1 MDVEMKEIMVRTQ
14 RELVRNYRELNQTAV
29 RGQTVLAGSSLME
42 NFRVNELL
50 MSRGCHKIV
59 YNRGIG
65 GMTVREYDQVLDV
78 CVLDLKPS
86 KLILNI
92 GSNDLNIP
100 GDTVGNLMAGYRPLL
115 ERIQRNL
122 PDCEITLLAYYP
134 CRKGEG
140 TAPPIPGR
148 IARSMDTILAAN
160 EQVRLMAQDHHVGFR
175 NLNEAVSDPEGYLDP
190 EIAIDDIHFSQ
201 AGYIKILDLLEPL
214 L

>member
-1 MDVEMKEIMVRTQ
+1 MELTMQDMMVLTQ
-14 RELVRNYRELNQTAV
+14 RDLVRNYRELNKTAIK
-29 RGQTVLAGSSLME
+29 GQTVLAGSSLME

-78 CVLDLKPS
+78 CVLDLEPR

-115 ERIQRNL
+115 ERIQGCL
-122 PDCEITLLAYYP
+122 PDCKITLLAYYP
-134 CRKGEG
+134 CRKGQG
-140 TAPPIPGR
+140 IAPMIPGR
-148 IARSMDTILAAN
+148 IARSMETILEAN
-160 EQVRLMAQDHHVGFR
+160 EQVRLLAAERNVEFR
-175 NLNEAVSDPEGYLDP
+175 NLNEAVSDSEGYLDP
-190 EIAIDDIHFSQ
+190 EIAMDDIHFSQ
-201 AGYIKILDLLEPL
+201 AGYIKLLDLLEPIL
-214 L
+214 

>member
-1 MDVEMKEIMVRTQ
+1 MKQMMLLTQ
-14 RELVRNYRELNQTAV
+14 RDLVRNYRELNKTALK
-29 RGQTVLAGSSLME
+29 GQTVLAGSSLME

-50 MSRGCHKIV
+50 MSRGNHKIV

-78 CVLDLKPS
+78 CVLDLAPR

-100 GDTVGNLMAGYRPLL
+100 GDTVANLMAGYRPLL
-115 ERIQRNL
+115 ERIQKAL
-122 PDCEITLLAYYP
+122 PDCKVTLLAYYP
-134 CRKGEG
+134 CKKGKG
-140 TAPPIPGR
+140 IAPSIPGR

-160 EQVRLMAQDHHVGFR
+160 EQVRLLAEEYHVDYRDF
-175 NLNEAVSDPEGYLDP
+175 NAAISDSEGYLDP
-190 EIAIDDIHFSQ
+190 EIAMDDIHFSQ
-201 AGYIKILDLLEPL
+201 AGYIRLLELLEPL

>member
-1 MDVEMKEIMVRTQ
+1 MIDMMTLTQ
-14 RELVRNYRELNQTAV
+14 KALVRDYRELNKTAV
-29 RGQTVLAGSSLME
+29 KGQTVLAGSSLME

-78 CVLDLKPS
+78 CVLDLEPA

-100 GDTVGNLMAGYRPLL
+100 GDTVANLMADYRPLL
-115 ERIQRNL
+115 GRIRRCL
-122 PDCEITLLAYYP
+122 PDCRITLLAYYP
-134 CRKGEG
+134 CRKGRG

-148 IARSMDTILAAN
+148 IARTMDTILAAN
-160 EQVRLMAQDHHVGFR
+160 EQVRLLAKEYNAGFR
-175 NLNEAVSDPEGYLDP
+175 DFNEAVSDSEGYLDP
-190 EIAIDDIHFSQ
+190 KIAMDDIHFSQ
-201 AGYIKILDLLEPL
+201 AGYIRILDLLEPL